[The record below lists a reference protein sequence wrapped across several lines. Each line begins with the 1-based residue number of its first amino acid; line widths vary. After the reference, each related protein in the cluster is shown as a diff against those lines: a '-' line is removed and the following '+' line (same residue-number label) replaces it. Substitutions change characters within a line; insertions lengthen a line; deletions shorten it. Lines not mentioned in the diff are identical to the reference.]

1 MSSCDRLRF
10 GTIKPGF
17 SSGGS
22 EGAEVSS
29 FSADAA
35 GAPPV
40 TEAWPPSNAKVAALH
55 LDGAAAH
62 ASEGTAAIAE
72 DRLKDPAFQ
81 ADTFLRVGFIVAPLA
96 QPSAATKGGSVHV
109 TVFEVRGYIAR
120 LDTRQQSS
128 LSERFSSSCYY
139 GYEMARRH
147 QIYLEAAATVATRGT
162 PASAPSTPAS

>member
-81 ADTFLRVGFIVAPLA
+81 LTRSCASASSWRPYRLWLGRFARVAALLDMPDNWLGGNATTGL
-96 QPSAATKGGSVHV
+96 AAT
-109 TVFEVRGYIAR
+109 
-120 LDTRQQSS
+120 
-128 LSERFSSSCYY
+128 
-139 GYEMARRH
+139 
-147 QIYLEAAATVATRGT
+147 
-162 PASAPSTPAS
+162 